1 MKPDKHDKIPQ
12 LEAIAPPVSD
22 SMIAEHALSLITH
35 MEQCGETPTYHQKL
49 RLGLIDSINV
59 ALVHIFTIHATGSNN
74 QTQYVPHS
82 VVEYS
87 PTDEA
92 FSVRLYP
99 HTLNSSSHEGQI
111 PHNLEITEALDD
123 FTERL
128 DTVLELMEREDEEGM
143 GLDVGMMEDAPNYT
157 PVIISRGSNNLLK
170 IDFDDALQAIA
181 FLEALV
187 ETLEID
193 TIDHHPQRS
202 LTGLKDAG
210 ASFEPDEN
218 AFRNI
223 PAGIYASP
231 FEAFARSADAQ
242 QHPRTIYESLERL
255 SAIAMEIEGLSAE
268 MPSAYNLQ

>member
-1 MKPDKHDKIPQ
+1 
-12 LEAIAPPVSD
+12 
-22 SMIAEHALSLITH
+22 
-35 MEQCGETPTYHQKL
+35 MEQSGETPTYHQKL

-59 ALVHIFTIHATGSNN
+59 ALVHIFTIHATGSND
-74 QTQYVPHS
+74 QTQHVPHS

-99 HTLNSSSHEGQI
+99 YTISPALTAEQM

-170 IDFDDALQAIA
+170 IDFDDTLQAIA

-193 TIDHHPQRS
+193 TIDHHPQRPHDQ
-202 LTGLKDAG
+202 LKAAG
-210 ASFEPDEN
+210 ATFAPDEQN
-218 AFRNI
+218 LRHI

-231 FEAFARSADAQ
+231 LEAFARSADAQ